1 MVSFGPAAIMFW
13 FSIHPFVSFLRRVG
27 AKTTLVIHF
36 AGLVVVAGV
45 LIAYRDVLMR
55 GDLGTSYVFTGLAVV
70 LLIVSGVMRYY
81 QNQVLPNTTLLGIP
95 ELDPTGHESR
105 LWSRASMRVSGTLA
119 TFSWGLRFSRTLCSP
134 ITSRATVR
142 SDSPSLACAWSLR
155 SKSVSSSHGSATTIG
170 GICRRPRVSFRDEQ
184 TRVRRPFRAC
194 VGPDYLRA
202 HPHGPRLGGRASTTV
217 RSCGD

>member
-1 MVSFGPAAIMFW
+1 MEAVRYWVGALMVSFGPAAIMFW

-105 LWSRASMRVSGTLA
+105 LVVEGLYARIRHPRYVQLGVAFLAYALFANYVACYGAVGLALVGVRVVVAFEERELVA
-119 TFSWGLRFSRTLCSP
+119 RFGDDYR
-134 ITSRATVR
+134 RYMQ
-142 SDSPSLACAWSLR
+142 
-155 SKSVSSSHGSATTIG
+155 TT
-170 GICRRPRVSFRDEQ
+170 PRFV
-184 TRVRRPFRAC
+184 
-194 VGPDYLRA
+194 
-202 HPHGPRLGGRASTTV
+202 PR
-217 RSCGD
+217 